1 MGKSKYT
8 SEMAEAV
15 LEELRAHGSTLK
27 AAKAVGLDR
36 STIVKWTESDPDFE
50 QQYARAK
57 LEGIDALVEDTI
69 EISDQSPTPTAQ
81 GNIDTGA
88 VQHARLRIET
98 RRWYA
103 ERLAARKYGVLSR
116 HELSGVDG
124 GPVAVVDE
132 TAKAARVAQ
141 LLAIA
146 QSRKEEQGESNPPK

>member
-8 SEMAEAV
+8 PEMAEAV
-15 LEELRAHGSTLK
+15 LAELRAHGSTLK
-27 AAKAVGLDR
+27 AAKAVGLER
-36 STIVKWTESDPDFE
+36 HTIVRWTEVDADFAD
-50 QQYARAK
+50 QYARAK

-69 EISDQSPTPTAQ
+69 EISDQSPTATAQ

-88 VQHARLRIET
+88 VQHAKLRIET

-124 GPVAVVDE
+124 GPMAVVDE

-146 QSRKEEQGESNPPK
+146 QARKEEQDEADPAK